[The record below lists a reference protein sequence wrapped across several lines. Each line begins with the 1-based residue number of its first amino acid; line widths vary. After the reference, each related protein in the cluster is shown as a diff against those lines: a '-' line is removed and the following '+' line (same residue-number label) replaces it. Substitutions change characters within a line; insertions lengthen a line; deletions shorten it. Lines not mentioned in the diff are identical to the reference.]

1 MTFIKRRGMVM
12 ALRTFQIAFSMGFQK
27 WILSNFLLKQFV
39 KKQCAGTLLSRT
51 DLYKLTAF

>member
-1 MTFIKRRGMVM
+1 MVM

-39 KKQCAGTLLSRT
+39 KKNVLG
-51 DLYKLTAF
+51 LYYQEQICIN

>member
-1 MTFIKRRGMVM
+1 MVM